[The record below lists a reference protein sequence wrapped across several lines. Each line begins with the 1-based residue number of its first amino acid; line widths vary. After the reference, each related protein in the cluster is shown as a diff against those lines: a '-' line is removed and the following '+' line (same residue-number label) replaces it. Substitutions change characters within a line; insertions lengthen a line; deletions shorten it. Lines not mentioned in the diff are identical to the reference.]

1 MPTFTSRVLPL
12 VLFILINAPNI
23 SARGGK
29 GGGRGSSSSSFSS
42 LNLGSMDAA
51 IFAMYIIFAVFTAFQ
66 VFTAFSALRKRLPDE
81 DYPRRIPYILLILL
95 VVLTLISTYSLGA
108 VIQSQANNITVTSV
122 DWNTVLAMLGFT
134 RTLAHVFLY
143 AGLLLLLD
151 YRSTI
156 QALQYGHERSKQ
168 FVITL
173 RCVGGLF
180 LLLMLV
186 CEIARVIISS
196 TDSLTWYLGE
206 PQPSAVRA
214 YIALYHLFIAS
225 YVITTIV
232 ICAASTILWT
242 NSRPAESQ
250 YDWVMYDTHVISRLF
265 FSIFFDTVSSPL
277 GSFSDCEDHLSHHC
291 YSRYIRAYS

>member
-1 MPTFTSRVLPL
+1 MPTFTSRVLL
-12 VLFILINAPNI
+12 LALFILINAPDI

-29 GGGRGSSSSSFSS
+29 GEGSGSSSSSFSF
-42 LNLGSMDAA
+42 LNLDPMEAA
-51 IFAMYIIFAVFTAFQ
+51 VFALYIIFAVFTVPQ
-66 VFTAFSALRKRLPDE
+66 VFKALSALRKRLPDE

-95 VVLTLISTYSLGA
+95 VILTLITTYSLGA
-108 VIQSQANNITVTSV
+108 VIQLQTNNLNITLTSV
-122 DWNTVLAMLGFT
+122 DWRTVLAMLGFT

-151 YRSTI
+151 HRSTI
-156 QALQYGHERSKQ
+156 QALQYHDGRERSKQ
-168 FVITL
+168 FVIAL

-225 YVITTIV
+225 YAITTIL
-232 ICAASTILWT
+232 ICAASIILWT
-242 NSRPAESQ
+242 NRRPAESQ
-250 YDWVMYDTHVISRLF
+250 YDWVMYDTHVSSRLF
-265 FSIFFDTVSSPL
+265 LPSFLFNFLTRCVISSRFCL
-277 GSFSDCEDHLSHHC
+277 GF
-291 YSRYIRAYS
+291 